1 MEIRR
6 DLYLN
11 RSSQHVLP
19 ISSIVWI
26 YSSIGSDDVKSNHA
40 SLQIRTKIYFDTM
53 YTIYYISIRK
63 KNDMALTSTVTF
75 RTTPELKE
83 RVDNLAKRTRRSS
96 GFYYN
101 VLLEDYLSE
110 IEDIYDAIDISEKVK
125 AGKEKTY
132 SSDEIRKELGL

>member
-1 MEIRR
+1 
-6 DLYLN
+6 
-11 RSSQHVLP
+11 
-19 ISSIVWI
+19 
-26 YSSIGSDDVKSNHA
+26 
-40 SLQIRTKIYFDTM
+40 
-53 YTIYYISIRK
+53 
-63 KNDMALTSTVTF
+63 MALTSTVTF

-110 IEDIYDAIDISEKVK
+110 IEDIYEDIYDAVDIEDIYDAVDISERVR